1 MKVFAYSDSHRG
13 ITANYD
19 KLMLFGQRVETEK
32 PDLVLGL
39 GDNYTLD
46 WVPWTK
52 IVTWEPSGRSIAQQ
66 QRLARQVPW
75 FEMLGN
81 HNRKLA
87 DHADEIYPVH
97 VCKDQ
102 YITIDR
108 VTYTHGDQFDD
119 TIKYWW
125 NPLEQIFWKWMPWLY
140 PKLFGTPSVLKKKGH
155 DVSYSRLVGAVEAAA
170 QLWAESGESD
180 KSLVFGH
187 THSEFIKYRSLHFIA
202 NCGDF
207 VDSCSYIVV
216 TDGKPELKWI

>member
-1 MKVFAYSDSHRG
+1 MKVMAYSDSHRG

-19 KLMLFGQRVETEK
+19 KLHRFCDRVEIEK

-46 WVPWTK
+46 WIPWVD
-52 IVTWEPSGRSIAQQ
+52 IITWPPSGRSIAQQ
-66 QRLARQVPW
+66 QRIASYIPW
-75 FEMLGN
+75 VEMIGN
-81 HNRKLA
+81 HDKKLA
-87 DHADEIYPVH
+87 EHAAELHPVKI
-97 VCKDQ
+97 CTSQ
-102 YITIDR
+102 YMEIDR

-140 PKLFGTPSVLKKKGH
+140 PRLFGTPSVLKKKGH
-155 DVSYSRLVGAVEAAA
+155 DVSYSKAVGRIDASA

-187 THSEFIKYRSLHFIA
+187 THSEFIKHRSLHFIA

-216 TDGKPELKWI
+216 TDGVPELRWL

>member
-1 MKVFAYSDSHRG
+1 MKVMCYSDAHRG

-19 KLMLFGQRVETEK
+19 KLHKFGDRVEIEK

-46 WVPWTK
+46 WIPWVQ
-52 IVTWEPSGRSIAQQ
+52 IISWQPSSRSIAQQ
-66 QRLARQVPW
+66 KRIAHYIPW

-81 HNRKLA
+81 HDKKLA
-87 DHADEIYPVH
+87 DCEEDLYPVH
-97 VCKDQ
+97 VCKEQ
-102 YITIDR
+102 TITLDG

-125 NPLEQIFWKWMPWLY
+125 SPLEKIFWKWMPWLY
-140 PKLFGTPSVLKKKGH
+140 PRLFGTPSVLKKKGH
-155 DVSYSRLVGAVEAAA
+155 DVSYSKLVGAVEANA
-170 QLWAESGESD
+170 QLWAESGEHD

-187 THSEFIKYRSLHFIA
+187 THSEFIKYRSLHFLA

-216 TDGKPELKWI
+216 TNGVPELRWL